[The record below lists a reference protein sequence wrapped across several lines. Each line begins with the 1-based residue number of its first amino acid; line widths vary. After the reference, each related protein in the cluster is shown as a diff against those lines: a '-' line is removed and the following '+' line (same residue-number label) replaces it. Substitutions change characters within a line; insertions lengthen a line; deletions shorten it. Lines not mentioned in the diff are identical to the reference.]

1 MIVFDLRCAG
11 GHVFEAWFGSSGA
24 YEEQRAS
31 AMIACPICGLAD
43 VTKAVMAPNVAA
55 KGNRAAAPSPG
66 PVPKPAETPPP
77 EAIKA
82 ALVALAEA
90 QAKMLKGSQFVG
102 LAFADRARA
111 MHHGE
116 EDHAPIHGHA
126 TADEAIELIED
137 GVGIAPLVFPV
148 VPPGARN

>member
-1 MIVFDLRCAG
+1 MIVFDLRCTH

-31 AMIACPICGLAD
+31 GMIACPMCGVAE
-43 VTKAVMAPNVAA
+43 VTKAVMAPNVSA
-55 KGNRAAAPSPG
+55 KGNRAAAP
-66 PVPKPAETPPP
+66 VPMAAEAPPP

-82 ALVALAEA
+82 ALAALAEA
-90 QAKMLKGSQFVG
+90 QAKMLEGSQFVG

-111 MHHGE
+111 MHLGE

-126 TADEAIELIED
+126 TADDAMELIED
-137 GVGIAPLVFPV
+137 GVGIAPLAFPV